1 MRLLKW
7 PETRF
12 NTALV
17 RSAIPPSPNDLI
29 SQAHAT
35 IGRGPNASELPI
47 RAAGARWQALP
58 IRLAVASRL
67 RVRFSPIESAIIA
80 LMQKSVYPKAP
91 APRLNKRRFRIDR

>member
-12 NTALV
+12 NSALD

-29 SQAHAT
+29 SQAHVT
-35 IGRGPNASELPI
+35 IGMGPNASELPI

-58 IRLAVASRL
+58 IRLAAVSRL
-67 RVRFSPIESAIIA
+67 GSLQPHRISDNFTCAGVRLSESASA
-80 LMQKSVYPKAP
+80 QSK
-91 APRLNKRRFRIDR
+91 